1 MQGDTGRWESYP
13 RQHAVGGDEASDS
26 VSDSISNSRM
36 DSISDG
42 GRDSIRVS
50 DSDGGSGSVSDI
62 PLSPSPPC
70 TSSHWSLICNFVQ
83 MGRSTPAF
91 ITHL

>member
-50 DSDGGSGSVSDI
+50 DSDGGSGSVSNI
-62 PLSPSPPC
+62 PLSPSPLAHHPIGPLSVIL
-70 TSSHWSLICNFVQ
+70 TKWDDRLL
-83 MGRSTPAF
+83 
-91 ITHL
+91 HL